1 MVSYID
7 LKKAVNTALKKIQ
20 LNGQAITITSQD
32 VTEGFLRPS
41 FFVQME
47 TTERSADEN
56 NHYRV
61 LRVTIYYFPT
71 DRYEY
76 SVEVLKIQEALERVF
91 DLKLRVN
98 DRLLNIQESESMI
111 VDGVLNFMFDVE
123 FYDGREYQGLANQ
136 IINIMKYGEEFYN
149 EHPVEVMEELETKIK
164 E

>member
-20 LNGQAITITSQD
+20 LNGQPISITSQD
-32 VTEGFLRPS
+32 VTEGFSRPS

-47 TTERSADEN
+47 TTERSSDLDN
-56 NHYRV
+56 NHRAIRITV
-61 LRVTIYYFPT
+61 YYFPT

-76 SVEVLKIQEALERVF
+76 SVEVLKIQEALENVF
-91 DLKLRVN
+91 DLKLRVS

-123 FYDGREYQGLANQ
+123 FYDGREYQGLVNQ
-136 IINIMKYGEEFYN
+136 VVERLRYGDEFFDENPTEVGEEI
-149 EHPVEVMEELETKIK
+149 ETKI
-164 E
+164 